1 MSNDYAKGFKDG
13 FAAGLEEGKKLV
25 EERWRQDKI
34 KEIEKSLPKPVT
46 RLDDYVFGSTG
57 STGRCGV
64 CGKDFGDGKIWGY
77 VCNHARCPSRVT
89 CGAVGAT
96 YDNMSSSYPVGMNG
110 PTGSFN
116 SPEYTN
122 KVWINGQWAEL
133 GN

>member
-13 FAAGLEEGKKLV
+13 FAAGLEEGKRLV
-25 EERWRQDKI
+25 PKVPSYPD
-34 KEIEKSLPKPVT
+34 SLAPSVP
-46 RLDDYVFGSTG
+46 S
-57 STGRCGV
+57 SRCGV
-64 CGKDFGDGKIWGY
+64 CGKDFGNGKIWGY

-116 SPEYTN
+116 SPEYAN